1 MDLPKIACHSC
12 PVIGERIRQARER
25 RGWTQTELATKVGVG
40 YKTVSNWETGN
51 TVPQNRLGML
61 RDLFPGELDDSP
73 ADDRHNALRSYSE
86 MAILN
91 ELMRRAVE
99 RGMDGGAG

>member
-1 MDLPKIACHSC
+1 M
-12 PVIGERIRQARER
+12 IGERIRQARER
-25 RGWTQTELATKVGVG
+25 RGWTQTELAAKVGVG

-61 RDLFPGELDDSP
+61 RELFPGELNDSP
-73 ADDRHNALRSYSE
+73 ADNGHDAIRSYSE

-99 RGMDGGAG
+99 RAREE